1 MTKTLTE
8 TPTKTVPDSKRAMIA
23 LATNPLQSG
32 FRQATDRGGD
42 SGGHGR
48 VPSPSRRRRFAA
60 VLPGFG
66 TSAAITS
73 LVMVALVV
81 FPLSV
86 LVLRAAT
93 LGPAGFVA
101 AAWTPR
107 ARAAYAVSLGA
118 SALAAV
124 ISSALGLVVAWV
136 LARIDFAGRRVL
148 DALVDVPLALP
159 TAVAGL
165 VYSALY
171 VKQGWLGQFLVP
183 LGIQGAYSFLGI
195 VLVLVFVSLPFAV
208 RVVQPVIESLDRD
221 TEEAARMLGASRA
234 QTFMHVVLPA
244 ILPAVVTGFALSL
257 ARALGEYGSVVFIS
271 GNMPFKTEIAPVL
284 IVARLEEFAYAEA
297 TAIAVVLLAMSIAL
311 LVVINALQQRLARN
325 AQ

>member
-1 MTKTLTE
+1 MHSE
-8 TPTKTVPDSKRAMIA
+8 APATPATAAARLVPPGR
-23 LATNPLQSG
+23 
-32 FRQATDRGGD
+32 RGT
-42 SGGHGR
+42 R
-48 VPSPSRRRRFAA
+48 PRRRPAA

-66 TSAAITS
+66 ASALLTS
-73 LVMVALVV
+73 LVVV
-81 FPLSV
+81 TLIAFPLVV
-86 LVLRAAT
+86 LVLRAAS
-93 LGPAGFVA
+93 LGPAGFLE

-107 ARAAYAVSLGA
+107 SRAAYAVSLSA
-118 SALAAV
+118 SVIAAAVSAL
-124 ISSALGLVVAWV
+124 LGLLVAWV
-136 LARIDFAGRRVL
+136 LARIEFPGRRLL

-171 VKQGWLGQFLVP
+171 VKKGWLGQWLVP
-183 LGIQGAYSFLGI
+183 LGIQGAYSYLGI
-195 VLVLVFVSLPFAV
+195 VLVLVFVSLPFAI

-221 TEEAARMLGASRA
+221 TEEAARILGASRA
-234 QTFMHVVLPA
+234 QTFFRVVLPG

-297 TAIAVVLLAMSIAL
+297 TTIAVVLLAMSLTL
-311 LVVINALQQRLARN
+311 LIVVNALQQRLARN

>member
-1 MTKTLTE
+1 MNVRRESEVQMPLSNPE
-8 TPTKTVPDSKRAMIA
+8 MIPLAGSARGSLRQQAPPGSSPTASV
-23 LATNPLQSG
+23 
-32 FRQATDRGGD
+32 
-42 SGGHGR
+42 
-48 VPSPSRRRRFAA
+48 RRRQPT

-66 TSAAITS
+66 LSAAITS
-73 LVMVALVV
+73 LVVLSLIV
-81 FPLSV
+81 FPLAV
-86 LVLRAAT
+86 LVLRAAS
-93 LGPAGFVA
+93 LGPAGFLA

-118 SALAAV
+118 SLIAAV
-124 ISSALGLVVAWV
+124 ISSLLGLVVAWV
-136 LARIDFAGRRVL
+136 LARVRFPGRRL
-148 DALVDVPLALP
+148 IDALVDVPLALP

-165 VYSALY
+165 VYSSLY
-171 VKQGWLGQFLVP
+171 VKKGWLGQWLVP
-183 LGIQGAYSFLGI
+183 LGINGAYSYLGI
-195 VLVLVFVSLPFAV
+195 VLVLVFVSLPFAI

-221 TEEAARMLGASRA
+221 TEEAARILGASRL
-234 QTFMHVVLPA
+234 QTFLRVVLPG

-297 TAIAVVLLAMSIAL
+297 TTVAVLLLAMSLTL
-311 LVVINALQQRLARN
+311 LVVVNTLQQRLARN

>member
-1 MTKTLTE
+1 MHE
-8 TPTKTVPDSKRAMIA
+8 PHRAMIA
-23 LATNPLQSG
+23 PEVPPPAPLGRDGDRAASG
-32 FRQATDRGGD
+32 
-42 SGGHGR
+42 
-48 VPSPSRRRRFAA
+48 VRRRRRPA

-66 TSAAITS
+66 TSAAVTS
-73 LVMVALVV
+73 LVLTALVIV
-81 FPLSV
+81 PLAV
-86 LVLRAAT
+86 LVLRAGS
-93 LGPAGFVA
+93 LGPHGFA
-101 AAWTPR
+101 SAAWTPR
-107 ARAAYAVSLGA
+107 ARAAYGVSLGA
-118 SALAAV
+118 SVLAAAT
-124 ISSALGLVVAWV
+124 SAVLGLLVAWV
-136 LARIDFAGRRVL
+136 LARVPFPGRRLL

-171 VKQGWLGQFLVP
+171 VEKGWLGQWLVP
-183 LGIQGAYSFLGI
+183 WGVHGAYSWLGI

-221 TEEAARMLGASRA
+221 AEEAAQILGASRA
-234 QTFMHVVLPA
+234 QTFLRVVLPG

-297 TAIAVVLLAMSIAL
+297 TSIAVVLLALSITL
-311 LVVINALQQRLARN
+311 LVVVNVLQQRLARN

>member
-1 MTKTLTE
+1 MNH
-8 TPTKTVPDSKRAMIA
+8 PTSDTIAIAGSSAFATGPRRAA
-23 LATNPLQSG
+23 SAAP
-32 FRQATDRGGD
+32 
-42 SGGHGR
+42 
-48 VPSPSRRRRFAA
+48 RRRRHAA

-66 TSAAITS
+66 ASAAITS
-73 LVMVALVV
+73 LVVLSLIV
-81 FPLSV
+81 FPLAV
-86 LVLRAAT
+86 LILRAAS
-93 LGPAGFVA
+93 LGPAGFLE

-107 ARAAYAVSLGA
+107 SRAAYAVSLSA
-118 SALAAV
+118 SLLAAAT
-124 ISSALGLVVAWV
+124 SSLLGLLVAWV
-136 LARIDFAGRRVL
+136 LARIEFPGRRLL

-171 VKQGWLGQFLVP
+171 VKKGWLGQWLVP
-183 LGIQGAYSFLGI
+183 LGIQGAYSYLGI
-195 VLVLVFVSLPFAV
+195 VLVLGFVSL
-208 RVVQPVIESLDRD
+208 PVIESLDRD
-221 TEEAARMLGASRA
+221 TEEAARILGASRM
-234 QTFMHVVLPA
+234 QTFLRVVLPA

-297 TAIAVVLLAMSIAL
+297 TTVAVLLLAMSIAL
-311 LVVINALQQRLARN
+311 LVVVNSLQQRLARN

>member
-1 MTKTLTE
+1 MR
-8 TPTKTVPDSKRAMIA
+8 P
-23 LATNPLQSG
+23 
-32 FRQATDRGGD
+32 
-42 SGGHGR
+42 
-48 VPSPSRRRRFAA
+48 RRRPAA

-66 TSAAITS
+66 ASALLTS
-73 LVMVALVV
+73 LVVV
-81 FPLSV
+81 TLIAFPLVV
-86 LVLRAAT
+86 LVLRAAS
-93 LGPAGFVA
+93 LGPAGFLE

-107 ARAAYAVSLGA
+107 SRAAYAVSLSA
-118 SALAAV
+118 SVIAAAVSAL
-124 ISSALGLVVAWV
+124 LGLLVAWV
-136 LARIDFAGRRVL
+136 LARIEFPGRRLL

-171 VKQGWLGQFLVP
+171 VKKGWLGQWLVP
-183 LGIQGAYSFLGI
+183 LGIQGAYSYLGI
-195 VLVLVFVSLPFAV
+195 VLVLVFVSLPFAI

-221 TEEAARMLGASRA
+221 TEEAARILGASRA
-234 QTFMHVVLPA
+234 QTFFRVVLPG

-297 TAIAVVLLAMSIAL
+297 TTIAVVLLAMSLTL
-311 LVVINALQQRLARN
+311 LIVVNALQQRLARN

>member
-1 MTKTLTE
+1 
-8 TPTKTVPDSKRAMIA
+8 MIA
-23 LATNPLQSG
+23 FAIDSSPLPGSTTEVS
-32 FRQATDRGGD
+32 RSRRCPRG
-42 SGGHGR
+42 
-48 VPSPSRRRRFAA
+48 RRRRPA

-66 TSAAITS
+66 VSAAITS
-73 LVMVALVV
+73 IVVFSLIV
-81 FPLSV
+81 FPLAV
-86 LVLRAAT
+86 LVLRAAS
-93 LGPAGFVA
+93 LGPGGFLA

-118 SALAAV
+118 SLIAAV
-124 ISSALGLVVAWV
+124 LSSALGLVVAWV
-136 LARIDFAGRRVL
+136 LARFRFPGRRLL

-165 VYSALY
+165 VYSTLY
-171 VKQGWLGQFLVP
+171 VPKGWLGQWLVP
-183 LGIQGAYSFLGI
+183 LGIKGAYSFLGI

-221 TEEAARMLGASRA
+221 TEEAARILGASRL
-234 QTFMHVVLPA
+234 QTFLRVVLPG
-244 ILPAVVTGFALSL
+244 ILPAFVTGFALSL

-284 IVARLEEFAYAEA
+284 IVSRLEEFAYAEA
-297 TAIAVVLLAMSIAL
+297 TTVAVLLLAMSLAL
-311 LVVINALQQRLARN
+311 LVVVNTLQQRLARN

>member
-1 MTKTLTE
+1 
-8 TPTKTVPDSKRAMIA
+8 MIA
-23 LATNPLQSG
+23 FAVNSSPLPVPPAKG
-32 FRQATDRGGD
+32 GPVAAARG
-42 SGGHGR
+42 
-48 VPSPSRRRRFAA
+48 RRRRPA

-66 TSAAITS
+66 ATAAITS
-73 LVMVALVV
+73 LVVFSLIV
-81 FPLSV
+81 FPLAV
-86 LVLRAAT
+86 LVLRAAS
-93 LGPAGFVA
+93 LGPGGFLA

-118 SALAAV
+118 SLIAAV
-124 ISSALGLVVAWV
+124 ASSVLGLVVAWV
-136 LARIDFAGRRVL
+136 LARIRFPGRRLL

-165 VYSALY
+165 VYSSLY
-171 VKQGWLGQFLVP
+171 VPKGWLGQWLVP
-183 LGIQGAYSFLGI
+183 LGIKGAYSFLGI
-195 VLVLVFVSLPFAV
+195 VLVLVFVSLPFAI

-221 TEEAARMLGASRA
+221 TEEAARILGASRL
-234 QTFMHVVLPA
+234 QTFLRVVLPG

-284 IVARLEEFAYAEA
+284 IVSRLEEFAYAEA
-297 TAIAVVLLAMSIAL
+297 TTVAVLLLAMSLTL
-311 LVVINALQQRLARN
+311 LVVVNALQQRLARN

>member
-1 MTKTLTE
+1 MTNP
-8 TPTKTVPDSKRAMIA
+8 TPTMIA
-23 LATNPLQSG
+23 LATPSVTVARPSQPPLRSRG
-32 FRQATDRGGD
+32 HSAT
-42 SGGHGR
+42 
-48 VPSPSRRRRFAA
+48 SRRRKPA

-66 TSAAITS
+66 TSLAITS
-73 LVMVALVV
+73 LVVLCLIV
-81 FPLSV
+81 FPLAV
-86 LVLRAAT
+86 LVLRAAS
-93 LGPAGFVA
+93 LGPAGFLA

-118 SALAAV
+118 SLIAAT
-124 ISSALGLVVAWV
+124 ISSLLGLIVAWV
-136 LARIDFAGRRVL
+136 LARVRFPGRRLL
-148 DALVDVPLALP
+148 DSLVDVPLALP

-165 VYSALY
+165 VYSSLY
-171 VKQGWLGQFLVP
+171 VQKGWLGQFLVP
-183 LGIQGAYSFLGI
+183 LGIKGAYSYLGI
-195 VLVLVFVSLPFAV
+195 VLVLVFVSLPFAI

-221 TEEAARMLGASRA
+221 TEEAARILGASRL
-234 QTFMHVVLPA
+234 QTFVRVVLPG

-297 TAIAVVLLAMSIAL
+297 TTVAVMLLAMSLVL
-311 LVVINALQQRLARN
+311 LVIVNALQQRLARS

>member
-1 MTKTLTE
+1 M
-8 TPTKTVPDSKRAMIA
+8 
-23 LATNPLQSG
+23 
-32 FRQATDRGGD
+32 
-42 SGGHGR
+42 
-48 VPSPSRRRRFAA
+48 
-60 VLPGFG
+60 
-66 TSAAITS
+66 
-73 LVMVALVV
+73 
-81 FPLSV
+81 
-86 LVLRAAT
+86 
-93 LGPAGFVA
+93 
-101 AAWTPR
+101 
-107 ARAAYAVSLGA
+107 
-118 SALAAV
+118 
-124 ISSALGLVVAWV
+124 
-136 LARIDFAGRRVL
+136 
-148 DALVDVPLALP
+148 
-159 TAVAGL
+159 
-165 VYSALY
+165 
-171 VKQGWLGQFLVP
+171 
-183 LGIQGAYSFLGI
+183 
-195 VLVLVFVSLPFAV
+195 FVSLPFAV

>member
-1 MTKTLTE
+1 
-8 TPTKTVPDSKRAMIA
+8 MIA
-23 LATNPLQSG
+23 FAAN
-32 FRQATDRGGD
+32 
-42 SGGHGR
+42 
-48 VPSPSRRRRFAA
+48 PSPVPVPPAPASRPIGGGRRRRRPA

-66 TSAAITS
+66 TTAAITS
-73 LVMVALVV
+73 LVVFALIV
-81 FPLSV
+81 FPLAV
-86 LVLRAAT
+86 LVLKAAS
-93 LGPAGFVA
+93 LGPGGFLA

-118 SALAAV
+118 SLIAAV
-124 ISSALGLVVAWV
+124 ASSLLGLVVAWV
-136 LARIDFAGRRVL
+136 LVRIRFSGRRLL

-165 VYSALY
+165 VYSTLY
-171 VKQGWLGQFLVP
+171 VPKGWLGQWLVP
-183 LGIQGAYSFLGI
+183 LGIKGAYSFLGI
-195 VLVLVFVSLPFAV
+195 VLVLVFVSLPFAI

-221 TEEAARMLGASRA
+221 TEEAARILGASRL
-234 QTFMHVVLPA
+234 QTFLRVVLPG

-284 IVARLEEFAYAEA
+284 IVSRLEEFAYAEA
-297 TAIAVVLLAMSIAL
+297 TTVAVLLLAMSLTL
-311 LVVINALQQRLARN
+311 LVVVNALQQRLARN